1 MTIVITAFERSLA
14 QLERSNERGS
24 DRTEEAGHHSVNG

>member
-14 QLERSNERGS
+14 QLERSKRGS